1 MININLR
8 RQEAEAA
15 IDALLA
21 MPNLDNWGEAALES
35 LVVGCGMCAEDAFS
49 DWLDNHTVKDCN

>member
-1 MININLR
+1 MINIKLR

-21 MPNLDNWGEAALES
+21 MPNLDNWGEAVLES
-35 LVVGCGMCAEDAFS
+35 LVIGCGMFTEDTFS
-49 DWLDNHTVKDCN
+49 EWLDSHTVKDCN